1 MDRVNTS
8 VITGQTGRAQT
19 VSVTHA
25 TITSSRSGH
34 IERAQI
40 SSTNNMQSNELA
52 NLDTKTASETYT
64 PVQTSGFGQV
74 VARYLDYLRSEGSRS
89 VRISRIWLRL
99 FASWAEQNHVD
110 PLRLDVRGAESFV
123 SDITAG
129 KRAGS
134 TPYAAKTVAQILWA
148 IGSLYRHLVETGK
161 IARNPFAYLDP
172 VKLPKRIP
180 RAIPDA
186 DELASKLDAL
196 ARFWDADSI
205 VQVRTRYRTHVA
217 AEILYATGMRIAE
230 LAALKPDD
238 FDFARGVVNIRDG
251 KGGIARTCYL
261 SEYAAQ
267 VVAYYLRHIRR
278 AVILRRGPTLFGTS
292 AGALGPTLNR
302 NLVALAGLKSHGFR
316 HALGTH
322 LLRAGCDLRM
332 IQLILGHRDLKT
344 TAGYAHLSKEELRDQ
359 IDRHH
364 PRSGAPT

>member
-1 MDRVNTS
+1 M
-8 VITGQTGRAQT
+8 
-19 VSVTHA
+19 
-25 TITSSRSGH
+25 
-34 IERAQI
+34 
-40 SSTNNMQSNELA
+40 
-52 NLDTKTASETYT
+52 
-64 PVQTSGFGQV
+64 
-74 VARYLDYLRSEGSRS
+74 
-89 VRISRIWLRL
+89 
-99 FASWAEQNHVD
+99 D
-110 PLRLDVRGAESFV
+110 PLHLDVRGAESFV
-123 SDITAG
+123 SDITTG
-129 KRAGS
+129 KRARS

-186 DELASKLDAL
+186 DELADKLDAL

-205 VQVRTRYRTHVA
+205 VVARTRYRTHVA

-230 LAALKPDD
+230 LGALKPDD
-238 FDFARGVVNIRDG
+238 FDLVRGVVNIRDG

-261 SEYAAQ
+261 SEYAAH
-267 VVAYYLRHIRR
+267 VVAYYLHHMRR
-278 AVILRRGPTLFGTS
+278 AVVLRPGPTLFGTT
-292 AGALGPTLNR
+292 AGALGATLNR
-302 NLVALAGLKSHGFR
+302 NLVALVGLKSHAFR

-359 IDRHH
+359 LDRHH
-364 PRSGAPT
+364 PRSGAPA

>member
-8 VITGQTGRAQT
+8 ATTGQTGRAQN
-19 VSVTHA
+19 VGVTRA
-25 TITSSRSGH
+25 KTTSSYSGRV
-34 IERAQI
+34 ERAQI
-40 SSTNNMQSNELA
+40 TATNTSGDKDLA
-52 NLDTKTASETYT
+52 NLDAKPAPETYT
-64 PVQTSGFGQV
+64 PLQTCDFGQV
-74 VARYLDYLRSEGSRS
+74 VERYLDYLTSEGSRS

-99 FASWAEQNHVD
+99 FASWAKHNNVD
-110 PLRLDVRGAESFV
+110 PLRLDVRGAEIFV
-123 SDITAG
+123 SDITTG
-129 KRAGS
+129 KRAGAA
-134 TPYAAKTVAQILWA
+134 PYAAKTVAQILWA

-186 DELASKLDAL
+186 DELATKLDAL
-196 ARFWDADSI
+196 ARFWDADS
-205 VQVRTRYRTHVA
+205 VVEKRTRYRTHVA

-230 LAALKPDD
+230 LGALKPDD
-238 FDFARGVVNIRDG
+238 FDLVRGVVNIRDG

-267 VVAYYLRHIRR
+267 VVAYYLHHMRR
-278 AVILRRGPTLFGTS
+278 AVILRRGPTLFGTT
-292 AGALGPTLNR
+292 AGALGATLNR
-302 NLVALAGLKSHGFR
+302 NLVALVGLKSHAFR

-359 IDRHH
+359 LDRHH
-364 PRSGAPT
+364 PRSGVPA